1 MDLQTA
7 TPLSGP
13 KWQLARFGALVFFI
27 IACGFLVS
35 SLLNPSRAGFNEE
48 TKVLRSAT

>member
-13 KWQLARFGALVFFI
+13 KWQLARIGALVFFI
-27 IACGFLVS
+27 IACGFLVT

-48 TKVLRSAT
+48 VRAQRLAP